1 MQKNFFL
8 SKTSPRIKSKKQI
21 KILPVIILKVVVLPA
36 PLTPIKP
43 KHSPLLIPSEILL
56 TATCLLLLNFFNFL
70 QTFVKFVSLMQ
81 SASPSTSPLSRIGL
95 DDPLEIAVRTRL
107 VSLATSS
114 SSLSATGRSNLL
126 TSVGLK
132 RTKNLSQN

>member
-1 MQKNFFL
+1 MQKNVFL

-43 KHSPLLIPSEILL
+43 KHSPLLIPSEIVL

-70 QTFVKFVSLMQ
+70 
-81 SASPSTSPLSRIGL
+81 
-95 DDPLEIAVRTRL
+95 
-107 VSLATSS
+107 
-114 SSLSATGRSNLL
+114 
-126 TSVGLK
+126 
-132 RTKNLSQN
+132 